1 MRVAAL
7 LGLHNVGE
15 GSMSAAGQVEIGHGL
30 TVGAGEGNGAGP
42 RPGLAAGRRVMWR
55 VSSHALAVTSQ
66 GAHAGVIEA
75 VELRRGER
83 YVRVNIAGVRFDMA
97 SEDASLRE
105 GAPCRIDIRAA
116 GVTVWPAGGPR

>member
-1 MRVAAL
+1 V
-7 LGLHNVGE
+7 V
-15 GSMSAAGQVEIGHGL
+15 
-30 TVGAGEGNGAGP
+30 
-42 RPGLAAGRRVMWR
+42 
-55 VSSHALAVTSQ
+55 
-66 GAHAGVIEA
+66 EA

-97 SEDASLRE
+97 SEDAGLRE

>member
-1 MRVAAL
+1 
-7 LGLHNVGE
+7 
-15 GSMSAAGQVEIGHGL
+15 
-30 TVGAGEGNGAGP
+30 
-42 RPGLAAGRRVMWR
+42 
-55 VSSHALAVTSQ
+55 LAVASQ
-66 GAHAGVIEA
+66 GAHAGVVEA

-97 SEDASLRE
+97 SEDAGLRE